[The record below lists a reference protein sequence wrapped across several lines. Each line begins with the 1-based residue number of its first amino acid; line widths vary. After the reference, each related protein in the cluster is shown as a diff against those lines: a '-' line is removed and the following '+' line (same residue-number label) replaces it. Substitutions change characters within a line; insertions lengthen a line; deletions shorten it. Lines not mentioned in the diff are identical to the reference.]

1 MIKKKIIIIIS
12 SSLILFFL
20 FQFFFSSTYN
30 YKSIYKNLSYEN
42 RQILKKYLKLGTE
55 YIKYEVFYENYSD
68 FPSTALIDLDF
79 KKIKIKKFT
88 NRINSTKALGY
99 LDIYDDKIVLVS
111 GNGNFLFLNKN
122 NLSQK
127 TKQILIKSNLKD
139 IIKDKLFFNKTS
151 PWFKD
156 AISVNDILIH
166 KDIIYLSYAREI
178 KKNCYN
184 TSIIKAQMNTNF
196 LKFED
201 FLIYPDCAIFDKNKT
216 QKTLKFNA
224 QASGGRM
231 AIYNDNGLEKML
243 FTTGTFLINSN
254 DAQDNESK
262 LGKILLI
269 NLENAENKIF
279 AKGFRNPQGLFVKNN
294 IILTSSHGPKGGDE
308 INKILYDKNYGWPIS
323 SYGTE
328 YSYKKSDNFKYKK
341 NHSNNGFEEPI
352 FSFVPSVGLS
362 QIIDVNDN
370 FNMKWKNNLLLTS
383 LKGSSIFRLSM
394 SEDYSRIISKER
406 IIVNERIRDIV
417 YDQDKRSF
425 YLLLEDSKS
434 LAIIKSK

>member
-55 YIKYEVFYENYSD
+55 YIKYKVFYENYSD

-99 LDIYDDKIVLVS
+99 LDIYDDKIILVS

-139 IIKDKLFFNKTS
+139 IIKDKLCCNKTS
-151 PWFKD
+151 LWLKD

-178 KKNCYN
+178 KKNCFN
-184 TSIIKAQMNTNF
+184 TSLIKAQMNTNF

-216 QKTLKFNA
+216 EKTLQFNA

-231 AIYNDNGLEKML
+231 AIYNDNGIEKML
-243 FTTGTFLINSN
+243 FTTGTFFIYSN

-341 NHSNNGFEEPI
+341 NHSNYGFEEPI

-370 FNMKWKNNLLLTS
+370 FNKKWKNNLLLTS